1 MWTLARYLPMFIGK
15 DIPTNDESWMNFLTL
30 LDITDYLVAP
40 CLTTDEVAYIK
51 VLIQEHHV
59 VFSQLYPDS
68 SITPKMHYLL
78 HAPRLISKYVSYV
91 YYCIAECK

>member
-1 MWTLARYLPMFIGK
+1 MWTLARYLLMFIGK
-15 DIPTNDESWMNFLTL
+15 DIPTNDENWINFLTL

-59 VFSQLYPDS
+59 FSQLYPDC
-68 SITPKMHYLL
+68 ITPKIHYLL
-78 HAPRLISKYVSYV
+78 HAPRLISKYVSYIIV
-91 YYCIAECK
+91 

>member
-1 MWTLARYLPMFIGK
+1 MFIGK
-15 DIPTNDESWMNFLTL
+15 DIPTNDENWINFLTL

-59 VFSQLYPDS
+59 VFSQ
-68 SITPKMHYLL
+68 HYLL
-78 HAPRLISKYVSYV
+78 HAPRLISKFISYIIV
-91 YYCIAECK
+91 